1 MSIYIWCF
9 DPYKVEKGTTE
20 DEMAGWPH
28 RLDGREFEQALG
40 DGDGRGSL
48 TAVHGVA
55 KSKTQMSD

>member
-1 MSIYIWCF
+1 MLDSRWE
-9 DPYKVEKGTTE
+9 EKGRTE
-20 DEMAGWPH
+20 DELVRWPH